1 MLLRECAARVKKA
14 GFTIG
19 NVDSTV
25 IAQAPKLAPHI
36 EAMRVNIAE
45 DLALPLASVNVKAK
59 TNEKLGYLGRG
70 EGIEAQ
76 AIVLLLNAGTV
87 EHA

>member
-1 MLLRECAARVKKA
+1 
-14 GFTIG
+14 
-19 NVDSTV
+19 VDSTV

-45 DLALPLASVNVKAK
+45 DLKLALDRVNVKAK
-59 TNEKLGYLGRG
+59 TNEKLGYLGRA

-76 AIVLLLNAGTV
+76 AVVLLIKG
-87 EHA
+87 

>member
-1 MLLRECAARVKKA
+1 
-14 GFTIG
+14 
-19 NVDSTV
+19 V

-36 EAMRVNIAE
+36 EGMRANIAE
-45 DLALPLASVNVKAK
+45 DLGLPIERVNVKAK

-76 AIVLLLNAGTV
+76 AAALLLRT
-87 EHA
+87 

>member
-1 MLLRECAARVKKA
+1 MLLRECVARVKAA
-14 GFTIG
+14 GFTIQ
-19 NVDSTV
+19 NVDSTL

-36 EAMRVNIAE
+36 DGMRANIAA
-45 DLALPLASVNVKAK
+45 DLGLPLERVNVKAK

-76 AIVLLLNAGTV
+76 AAALLVRQAS
-87 EHA
+87 